1 MGKQSFDEG
10 IGMKVKVLSKAGNEL
25 KIEVDGEGNTFCN
38 VVQKAL
44 LKDERVDFAG
54 YNIPH
59 PLTAKPVI
67 YLRTKPRT
75 RPDVVLRD
83 AVEKVQ
89 DDTRAFKDAFNKA
102 LKEWAS

>member
-1 MGKQSFDEG
+1 
-10 IGMKVKVLSKAGNEL
+10 MKVKILEKAGNEL
-25 KIEVDGEGNTFCN
+25 KMEIEGESHTFCN

-59 PLTAKPVI
+59 PLTASPVI

-75 RPDVVLRD
+75 KPEVVLRD
-83 AVEKVQ
+83 AVQQVQ
-89 DDTRAFKDAFNKA
+89 KDNETFRAALDKA
-102 LKEWAS
+102 SKEAQS